1 MMNTLEITLIAIGLA
16 MDCLA
21 VSISSAVTIKDIKLS
36 DGVRVG
42 IFFGAFQGGMAFI
55 GWLGASSFASLV
67 ESVDHWIAFFLL
79 AIIGIKMIK
88 EGLEGEESSG
98 MNHRN
103 MKVLLLLSVATSID
117 SLAIGVSFAFLG
129 ISIIMPVIMICV
141 MSFIFA
147 FAGTFIGKKAGD
159 MLGGRMEIIGGLILI
174 GLGVKIL
181 LEHTVL

>member
-1 MMNTLEITLIAIGLA
+1 MDNISILLIGIGLA

-21 VSISSAVTIKDIKLS
+21 VSISSAATIKDIKLS

-42 IFFGAFQGGMAFI
+42 IFFGGFQGGMAFL
-55 GWLGASSFASLV
+55 GWLGASSFSSLV
-67 ESVDHWIAFFLL
+67 ESMDHWIAFFLL
-79 AIIGIKMIK
+79 AIIGLKMIK
-88 EGLEGEESSG
+88 EGLEEEGSSG

-103 MKVLLLLSVATSID
+103 LKVLLILSIATSID

-129 ISIIMPVIMICV
+129 TSIILPVIMIGIV
-141 MSFIFA
+141 SFVFA
-147 FAGTFIGKKAGD
+147 FAGTFVGQKAGEK
-159 MLGGRMEIIGGLILI
+159 LEGRMEVIGGIILI